1 MWLTVRWTTAR
12 EQWWAPAGHLVAWDQ
27 ITLRRSPAA
36 ARRASSG
43 GRPSDALVEPPLLNL
58 WRAATDNDGFKLM
71 PELAQRLRVGGQAL
85 RRWQEAGVDRR
96 PADELVDHTMSVTDD
111 SAGRTYRHVVV
122 VPESL
127 RDLPRVGVIFA
138 VDPRFERLRWFGRG
152 PHENYPD
159 RNRSALIGVWESA
172 PDECP
177 YLVPQ
182 EHGLRTDCSWFELI
196 DPSSGEVLRVDAVEP
211 ASLHVSATF
220 HRPDDLFAASTMGE
234 LQRRPGLVMCIDVA
248 HRGLGTASCGP
259 DVLDRYRL
267 DAGRYE
273 FAYRLSRR

>member
-1 MWLTVRWTTAR
+1 
-12 EQWWAPAGHLVAWDQ
+12 
-27 ITLRRSPAA
+27 
-36 ARRASSG
+36 
-43 GRPSDALVEPPLLNL
+43 
-58 WRAATDNDGFKLM
+58 
-71 PELAQRLRVGGQAL
+71 
-85 RRWQEAGVDRR
+85 
-96 PADELVDHTMSVTDD
+96 MSVIDD

-122 VPESL
+122 VPEALS
-127 RDLPRVGVIFA
+127 DLPRVGVTFA
-138 VDPRFERLRWFGRG
+138 VDPRFEQLRWFGRG

-159 RNRSALIGVWESA
+159 RNRSALMGVWESA

-196 DPSSGEVLRVDAVEP
+196 DPSRGEVLRVDAVEP
-211 ASLHVSATF
+211 TSLHVSATF
-220 HRPDDLFAASTMGE
+220 HRPADLFAASTIGE

-259 DVLDRYRL
+259 DVLARYRL